1 MMVYLMHDYQIGNQI
16 QGGQNCSNRRGT
28 YKQQF
33 SQMKFNIKIN
43 RIIFY
48 LQNKENNVQNS
59 VSTHFNRRM
68 CQACQYKGGYSWARI
83 TTKE

>member
-1 MMVYLMHDYQIGNQI
+1 
-16 QGGQNCSNRRGT
+16 
-28 YKQQF
+28 
-33 SQMKFNIKIN
+33 MKFNINKN

-68 CQACQYKGGYSWARI
+68 FQACQFKGGYSKLLIKMGHKNNERI
-83 TTKE
+83 KAFDA